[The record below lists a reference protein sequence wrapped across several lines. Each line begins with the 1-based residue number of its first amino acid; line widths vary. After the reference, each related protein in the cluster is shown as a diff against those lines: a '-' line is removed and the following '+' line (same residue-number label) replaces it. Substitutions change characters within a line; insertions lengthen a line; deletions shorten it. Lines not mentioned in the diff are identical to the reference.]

1 MGRGSTLTCL
11 ALFLFSF
18 QSGRAADVDP
28 HLPNDTG
35 LVLSINVEQLLNS
48 PVGRKYLQRA
58 IDNALKDNRR
68 LQESFTFLG
77 FNPRRDVSRVIVAL
91 SQRPEHGFVI
101 VRGKF
106 DREKIAKLAEQLVG
120 DKTIRLRIHRG
131 RDLTIYEGAA
141 SDGSPIFA
149 AFPNDRTLLLCND
162 KEKLQR
168 SKQRGEPQKEIAAL
182 IQRADD
188 RRSAWFVAL
197 PAIADFFPVED
208 ANKRR
213 SLESLENLTGT
224 LNVETGVRLDL
235 HVASQTPQDAKTIN
249 QMVVDLKGLFK
260 ALAPNLA
267 KEKPDLVPLLEA
279 AGSIT
284 SSVRGNST
292 AITLELSAGQI
303 EKIANNL
310 LREK

>member
-1 MGRGSTLTCL
+1 
-11 ALFLFSF
+11 
-18 QSGRAADVDP
+18 
-28 HLPNDTG
+28 
-35 LVLSINVEQLLNS
+35 
-48 PVGRKYLQRA
+48 LQPA
-58 IDNALKDNRR
+58 IDHALKDNKR

-77 FNPRRDVSRVIVAL
+77 FDPRRDISRVIVAL

-106 DREKIAKLAEQLVG
+106 DREKIAKLVVQLVG
-120 DKTIRLRIHRG
+120 DKTVKLRIHQD
-131 RDLTIYEGAA
+131 RDLTVYEGAA

-168 SKQRGEPQKEIAAL
+168 SKQRGEPQKELAAL
-182 IQRADD
+182 IQSADD
-188 RRSAWFVAL
+188 RRSAWLVAL
-197 PAIADFFPVED
+197 PAIAQSLAVED
-208 ANKRR
+208 ASKRK
-213 SLESLENLTGT
+213 SLGSLKNLTGT
-224 LNVETGVRLDL
+224 FNVETGVRLEL
-235 HVASQTPQDAKTIN
+235 HVANQTPQDAKTIN

-267 KEKPDLVPLLEA
+267 KEKPDLAPLLEVV
-279 AGSIT
+279 GSIT

-292 AITLELSAGQI
+292 AVTLELSAGQI
-303 EKIANNL
+303 EKIANKL